1 MSKKMI
7 FEEVNAIWDRVDFA
21 AAALL
26 REMDDLLLEMQNAR
40 IESRRQFD
48 ARFIEL
54 NKRISEK
61 SLAIMEQARTGNH
74 APHLNVVEAN

>member
-1 MSKKMI
+1 MTY
-7 FEEVNAIWDRVDFA
+7 EEVNAIWDRADFA

-26 REMDDLLLEMQNAR
+26 REMDGLLLEMQNAPP
-40 IESRRQFD
+40 ETRRQFD

-61 SLAIMEQARTGNH
+61 SLLIMERARTGNR
-74 APHLNVVEAN
+74 APHLNVVKAK

>member
-1 MSKKMI
+1 VGKKMTY
-7 FEEVNAIWDRVDFA
+7 EEVNAIWDRVDFA

-26 REMDDLLLEMQNAR
+26 REMDDLLLEMQNPPP
-40 IESRRQFD
+40 ETRRQFD

-61 SLAIMEQARTGNH
+61 SLAIMEQARARNRT
-74 APHLNVVEAN
+74 PHLNVAH

>member
-1 MSKKMI
+1 MGKKMTY
-7 FEEVNAIWDRVDFA
+7 EVNAIWDRVDFA

-26 REMDDLLLEMQNAR
+26 REMDDLLLEMQNAPP
-40 IESRRQFD
+40 ETRRQFD

-61 SLAIMEQARTGNH
+61 SLAIMEQARAGKR
-74 APHLNVVEAN
+74 APHLNVVKAK

>member
-1 MSKKMI
+1 MSKKLTYDEI
-7 FEEVNAIWDRVDFA
+7 NAIWDRTDFA

-26 REMDDLLLEMQNAR
+26 REMDGLLLEMQNAPP
-40 IESRRQFD
+40 ETRRQFD

-61 SLAIMEQARTGNH
+61 SLAIMEQARAGNR
-74 APHLNVVEAN
+74 APNLNVVEAK

>member
-1 MSKKMI
+1 MTYD
-7 FEEVNAIWDRVDFA
+7 EVNAIWDRADFA

-26 REMDDLLLEMQNAR
+26 REMDGLLLEMQNAPP
-40 IESRRQFD
+40 ETRRQFD

-61 SLAIMEQARTGNH
+61 SLLIMEQARTGNR
-74 APHLNVVEAN
+74 APHLNVVKAK

>member
-1 MSKKMI
+1 MTS
-7 FEEVNAIWDRVDFA
+7 EEVNAIWDRVDLA

-26 REMDDLLLEMQNAR
+26 REMDDLLLEMQNAPP
-40 IESRRQFD
+40 ETRRQFD

-61 SLAIMEQARTGNH
+61 SLAIMEQARIGNH
-74 APHLNVVEAN
+74 APHLNVVKAK